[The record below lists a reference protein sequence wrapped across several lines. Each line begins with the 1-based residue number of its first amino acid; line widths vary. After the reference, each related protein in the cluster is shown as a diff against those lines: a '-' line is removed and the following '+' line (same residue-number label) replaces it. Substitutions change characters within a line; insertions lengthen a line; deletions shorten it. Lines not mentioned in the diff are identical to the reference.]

1 MKTKLKQTLTA
12 CALTTALLAGLMP
25 CVSSAVLSASDFTD
39 VKETDWFYSDL
50 STLVS
55 RNIISGVSDTEFDPN
70 GTLTLGQVL
79 KMATAVRCIYEK
91 GENTIKP
98 TGTYSHW
105 AEPYGSFA
113 NYWGIVNGVP
123 AVEDYDKVVTRS
135 EMAEIFANVYPD
147 QTTFTA
153 NVINDFS
160 EAPEQDVPDYV
171 KMLYEAGIL
180 VGDDNGFRL
189 GESVTRAE
197 AVSIINRVRDTQVR
211 VRLVPLEP
219 VEYEKPHAQKLET
232 GNTEEELWARAEEML
247 YYVNI
252 EREKAGVG
260 LLELDEEMTRAAIK
274 RAEELIE
281 IEMGGTAFSE
291 LIVKTG
297 VSGKELSHS
306 RPGSSGYDAITV
318 YGDLGLAKPGRFGEN
333 CAMGDKT
340 VEAMVKGWASSPFG
354 HRENMLDPQWTKL
367 GAGTVWGS
375 RVTYGSKQSPITIVT
390 ECLYGVQHF
399 SK

>member
-1 MKTKLKQTLTA
+1 MKLKQTLTA
-12 CALTTALLAGLMP
+12 CALTTALLTSALPCSAG
-25 CVSSAVLSASDFTD
+25 VLSASDFTD

-50 STLVS
+50 STLVAK
-55 RNIISGVSDTEFDPN
+55 NIISGVSDTEFDPN

-79 KMATAVRCIYEK
+79 KMATAERCIYEK
-91 GENTIKP
+91 GSNTIKP

-123 AVEDYDKVVTRS
+123 AIEDYDKIVTRE

-147 QTTFTA
+147 QTTFSA
-153 NVINDFS
+153 NRINDFS
-160 EAPEQDVPDYV
+160 EAPEQDVSDTI
-171 KMLYEAGIL
+171 KMLYEAGVL

-189 GESVTRAE
+189 DESVTRAE
-197 AVSIINRVRDTQVR
+197 AVSIINRVRDTKVR
-211 VRLVPLEP
+211 VRLVPEEP

-260 LLELDEEMTRAAIK
+260 LLELDETLTKAAIK

-281 IEMGGTAFSE
+281 MEYGGTVFTE
-291 LIVKTG
+291 KIQETG
-297 VSGKELSHS
+297 MTAEEIGHS

-318 YGDLGLAKPGRFGEN
+318 YADMGLAKPGRFGEN
-333 CAMGDKT
+333 CGAGFWT
-340 VEAMVKGWASSPFG
+340 AEESVKGWMASSE
-354 HRENMLDPQWTKL
+354 HRKNMLNPEWTKL
-367 GAGTVWGS
+367 GGGLVWGT
-375 RVTYGSKQSPITIVT
+375 RVTYPSKQSFVTNVT

-399 SK
+399 SN